1 MHTSRI
7 RHSLIIMVAGA
18 FFGILCTSLMNVA
31 LPVLMKDFHIGTAEV
46 QWVSNGFVM
55 MNALMIPI
63 SAYFI
68 KRWSFRRL
76 FIIFLGIFIAGT
88 AIGAIAPSF
97 PILVCG
103 RMVQAIG
110 AGMMMPLVNVLA
122 MNYALPGQQGRV
134 NGVIGLAFNCSPIFG
149 PVVSGVILKFLPWRW
164 LFIFILPFTIVI
176 FICACVLLPEIPH
189 KAHPRFNT
197 VGLITVTIGLFALL
211 NGLSDISTNSF
222 LSFDVLGYMIIGL
235 VFLGIFVLTQ
245 NRSDHPL
252 VYLKVFTNQQ
262 FRIATIINMLI
273 VATMY
278 GNAILIPLL
287 VQNVQH
293 QSTIISA
300 LTIFPG
306 ACLTGLLSTTS
317 GRFYDKYSIRV
328 LVTTGLTIDMI
339 GTICQCL
346 IGSQSS
352 TLMVTIFQT
361 VRQLGL
367 VTMLIPIMT
376 QAETSVPLKELP
388 DAVATFNTLRQVAAS
403 LGTAL
408 IVGTIGIVDNFV
420 GNSNSS
426 RGIQGGFAVAFILL
440 CIAMTL
446 TPQLRHNP
454 QQHLSK

>member
-1 MHTSRI
+1 MHNTRI

-31 LPVLMKDFHIGTAEV
+31 LPVLMKDFNIGTARV

-55 MNALMIPI
+55 MNALMIPV

-76 FIIFLGIFIAGT
+76 FIIFLGIFIIGT
-88 AIGAIAPSF
+88 TIGAIAPSF
-97 PILVCG
+97 TILVIG

-134 NGVIGLAFNCSPIFG
+134 NGVIDLAFNCSPIFG
-149 PVVSGVILKFLPWRW
+149 PVVSGVILKFLPWRF
-164 LFIFILPFTIVI
+164 LFIFILPFIIII
-176 FICACVLLPEIPH
+176 FIFAWLMLPEIPH
-189 KAHPRFNT
+189 QAHPKFNT
-197 VGLITVTIGLFALL
+197 LGLITVTIGLFALL
-211 NGLSDISTNSF
+211 NGLSNISTDPFMSF
-222 LSFDVLGYMIIGL
+222 EVFGYMVIGL
-235 VFLGIFVLTQ
+235 VFLIIFAVTQ
-245 NRSDHPL
+245 QNSDHPL
-252 VYLKVFTNQQ
+252 VNLKVFNHKQ
-262 FRIATIINMLI
+262 FRLATIINMLL

-293 QSTIISA
+293 QSTIVSA
-300 LTIFPG
+300 LTILPG

-328 LVTTGLTIDMI
+328 LVIVGLTIDMI
-339 GTICQCL
+339 GTLCQCL
-346 IGSQSS
+346 IGSQS
-352 TLMVTIFQT
+352 TTIMVTIFQT

-376 QAETSVPLKELP
+376 QAEALVPLKELP

-408 IVGTIGIVDNFV
+408 IVGTIGIVDNIV
-420 GNSNSS
+420 GSSNSA
-426 RGIQGGFAVAFILL
+426 RGIQGGFAVAFVLL
-440 CIAMTL
+440 CIAMLL
-446 TPQLRHNP
+446 TPHLKHNI
-454 QQHLSK
+454 HH